1 MDKERIIKTL
11 SDRRFMPWLWV
22 ALGVIS
28 ALCKMKAHN
37 NFDIFRYVFYNTWQ
51 GTSLYAPATD
61 GGFWDINH
69 YGSVLL
75 CHYRTVRRCARM
87 ARSGAMVHMP
97 CRVPLLGGKQ
107 ILHGLRGRKR
117 QTYTP

>member
-69 YGSVLL
+69 YGRSSLSLSHRSPLCPNGSVW
-75 CHYRTVRRCARM
+75 CY
-87 ARSGAMVHMP
+87 GAHALP
-97 CRVPLLGGKQ
+97 CSF
-107 ILHGLRGRKR
+107 IGR
-117 QTYTP
+117 